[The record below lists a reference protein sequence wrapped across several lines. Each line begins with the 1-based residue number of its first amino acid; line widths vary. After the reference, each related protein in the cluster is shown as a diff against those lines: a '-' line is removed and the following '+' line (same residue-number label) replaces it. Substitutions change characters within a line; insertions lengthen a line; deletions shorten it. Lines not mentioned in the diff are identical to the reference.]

1 MLARSGLRAWET
13 RRPPTCGSCFKFE
26 AQCHCTTASNLK
38 QEGYT
43 RGVPAALDPLQL
55 AAYFALIEVS
65 SLLKHAVERHLRV
78 EGGVT
83 YVQFEI
89 LTRLFGT
96 PSAEQRMTDLADGIV
111 YSRSGLTYQAAHL
124 EEAGLISRLPAVDD
138 ERSTVVKLTAAGR
151 ARVER
156 LLPGH
161 IQLVQSMLFDHLT
174 PDDVTLL
181 TDILGRVRDQ
191 LRSAPP
197 RSAAPRHR
205 HR

>member
-1 MLARSGLRAWET
+1 
-13 RRPPTCGSCFKFE
+13 
-26 AQCHCTTASNLK
+26 
-38 QEGYT
+38 
-43 RGVPAALDPLQL
+43 VPAALDPHQL
-55 AAYFALIEVS
+55 AAYFALVEVS

-78 EGGVT
+78 EGGIS

-96 PSAEQRMTDLADGIV
+96 PTAERRMTDLADGIV
-111 YSRSGLTYQAAHL
+111 YSRSGLTYQAEQL
-124 EEAGLISRLPAVDD
+124 EEAGLISRSPAVDD
-138 ERSTVVKLTAAGR
+138 ERSTVVTLTAAGR
-151 ARVER
+151 ALLQR

-161 IQLVQSMLFDHLT
+161 VQLVQSMLFDHLS

-205 HR
+205 QRKSVFAIAPDQRRGT